1 MVNTKMTLQAL
12 EETVAEFWD
21 YLVTKAASKSSQ
33 PIDDLVFEFLLTQ
46 NDSDERAAIE
56 TGYNVQDACSRYSH
70 QPYIEVFTNVIT
82 GAVDVSVINHWVTCQ
97 VALME
102 ALSPTKVCII
112 MMATSLSVKITVK
125 IVSHVYSAVCN
136 MWNHSLNL
144 E

>member
-56 TGYNVQDACSRYSH
+56 MGYNVQDACSRYSH
-70 QPYIEVFTNVIT
+70 QPYIEVFTNMIT

-102 ALSPTKVCII
+102 ALSPTKVYI
-112 MMATSLSVKITVK
+112 
-125 IVSHVYSAVCN
+125 
-136 MWNHSLNL
+136 
-144 E
+144 